1 MWKEFAMNKQVRR
14 DTRQRSLLA
23 ASFIAAACVAVSLES
38 HAEDSID
45 AANGTDFYMRLD
57 NDVFAGTDRGYSNG
71 TEFGFVSPTVADFQ
85 DERLSAATRWLNRR
99 LAWLQPQGYS
109 HNNVVLTLGQGMYT
123 PSNWRLENPDP
134 NDRPYAGVL
143 VAGVTYNG
151 RDRDSMRATTL
162 NVGIV
167 GPSAFAEETQSFVHH
182 IVGGRRFAGWDHQ
195 LRDEPVFR
203 LLQQRMHKRTWI
215 GSTVM
220 SDVILHYG
228 GSIGNLTT
236 FVNAGA
242 EIRFGS
248 WFPDNFGSAP
258 LLPVY
263 ENTAPSIGPVF
274 SERVRFHGFVALDVR
289 YVIRDITL
297 DGNTF
302 KDSPSVDRKDLVAD
316 LGIGIAAHWG
326 NWKIAFARYFRTR
339 EFRGQDANAELG
351 SITIRRAI

>member
-1 MWKEFAMNKQVRR
+1 MNKQLRR
-14 DTRQRSLLA
+14 DTRQRNLWT
-23 ASFIAAACVAVSLES
+23 ASFIAALSLGGPLAS
-38 HAEDSID
+38 HAQSSID
-45 AANGTDFYMRLD
+45 AADRTNAYMRLD

-71 TEFGFVSPTVADFQ
+71 TEFGFVSPTVGDFQ
-85 DERLSAATRWLNRR
+85 DERLFAVTRRINRW
-99 LAWLQPQGYS
+99 LAWLQPQGYA
-109 HNNVVLTLGQGMYT
+109 HNNVVLTFGQGMYT
-123 PSNWRLENPDP
+123 PRDWRLENPDP

-151 RDRDSMRATTL
+151 RDRDSMRSTTL

-167 GPSAFAEETQSFVHH
+167 GPSAFAEETQNFAHH
-182 IVGGRRFAGWDHQ
+182 VFGGQRFAGWDHQ

-203 LLQQRMHKRTWI
+203 LMQQRIHKRTWI
-215 GSTVM
+215 GPTAM

-236 FVNAGA
+236 FLNAGA
-242 EIRFGS
+242 EMRFGR

-258 LLPVY
+258 LLPVS
-263 ENTAPSIGPVF
+263 ENTAPSIGPVY
-274 SERVRFHGFVALDVR
+274 SERLRLHGFAALDVR
-289 YVIRDITL
+289 YVINDITL

-302 KDSPSVDRKDLVAD
+302 KDSRSVDRKEVVAD

-339 EFRGQDANAELG
+339 EFRGQDANPELG
-351 SITIRRAI
+351 SITIRRVI